1 MQQANKLRFLG
12 KGSNTM
18 NIENLKNMLYNAIIC
33 WYDDALEEYS
43 GLDDEN
49 FMHRVCKETGLTR
62 AEYKDLM
69 FSN

>member
-1 MQQANKLRFLG
+1 
-12 KGSNTM
+12 M

-49 FMHRVCKETGLTR
+49 AMQNDNEKLKERNQGRYVAMFDLLHRLEIYEK
-62 AEYKDLM
+62 
-69 FSN
+69 

>member
-1 MQQANKLRFLG
+1 
-12 KGSNTM
+12 M
-18 NIENLKNMLYNAIIC
+18 NIESLKNMLYNAIIC

>member
-1 MQQANKLRFLG
+1 MNLKLRFLG

-33 WYDDALEEYS
+33 WYDDVLEEYS

-49 FMHRVCKETGLTR
+49 FMHRVCKETRLTR